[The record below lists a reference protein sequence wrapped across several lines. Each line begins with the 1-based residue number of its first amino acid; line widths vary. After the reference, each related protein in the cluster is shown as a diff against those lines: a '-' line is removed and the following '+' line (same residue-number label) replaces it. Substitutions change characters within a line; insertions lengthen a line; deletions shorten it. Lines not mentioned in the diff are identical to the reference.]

1 MRKEDD
7 AWIRKCVIIQRKE
20 ITTTSWCSSRRAES
34 KLLFL
39 NLQYLVVMK
48 DEGLLNLSIFWIYF
62 LNELIIS
69 SEHFWN
75 VICHLTFLR
84 SSTSLRANLFFFNL
98 PTNVKIKH
106 VTEEKRVILNIKNN
120 CCNFK
125 KPIYFRGAWSIE
137 IEIRKSP
144 FQRNHKWN

>member
-48 DEGLLNLSIFWIYF
+48 DEGLLNLSII
-62 LNELIIS
+62 
-69 SEHFWN
+69 
-75 VICHLTFLR
+75 
-84 SSTSLRANLFFFNL
+84 
-98 PTNVKIKH
+98 
-106 VTEEKRVILNIKNN
+106 
-120 CCNFK
+120 
-125 KPIYFRGAWSIE
+125 
-137 IEIRKSP
+137 
-144 FQRNHKWN
+144 